1 MAGTVLGVPGTGTN
15 GAGAPPVEH
24 VEGDE
29 RGRGTPGDG
38 AVETTDDVAL
48 ALPTAELAAAGRLG
62 RLDELRSAAQTWT
75 TVDGVKRHAR
85 LFLRGYACPPIRRAR
100 VRGGARWVERL
111 PGGLRDRLDL
121 NGGVVDP
128 LRVEIGSGPHPTPGY
143 VHVDAD
149 RRARDVEY
157 HASAASLPFDDGT
170 VEELLAIHILEHVH
184 ASDLLLTLREW
195 RRVLRPDGFA
205 QIHVPDAST
214 VFAAFLD
221 SPPERKWT
229 VMIPIFGM
237 TSHVRFDGMGD
248 ANDLERHHVIY
259 DFSLLERVLLD
270 AGFARVENVSDQVTD
285 RHTEKWRDD
294 DLISRMSLVVRAHA
308 G

>member
-1 MAGTVLGVPGTGTN
+1 MAETGTDGTSAPAAEQVNGN
-15 GAGAPPVEH
+15 GARPKGEC
-24 VEGDE
+24 
-29 RGRGTPGDG
+29 
-38 AVETTDDVAL
+38 TDDIAFC
-48 ALPTAELAAAGRLG
+48 LPTVELAAAGRPR
-62 RLDELRSAAQTWT
+62 RLEELRSAAQTWR

-100 VRGGARWVERL
+100 ARGGARWVERL
-111 PGGLRDRLDL
+111 PADLRDRLDL

-128 LRVEIGSGPHPTPGY
+128 LRVEIGSGPYPTPGY

-157 HASAASLPFDDGT
+157 HASAASLPFDDGV

-184 ASDLLLTLREW
+184 ASELLPTLREW
-195 RRVLRPDGFA
+195 RRVLRPGGFA

-221 SPPERKWT
+221 SPPERKWA

-237 TSHVRFDGMGD
+237 TSHVRFEEAGD
-248 ANDLERHHVIY
+248 ATSLERHHVIY

-270 AGFARVENVSDQVTD
+270 AGFARVQDVSDEVTD
-285 RHTEKWRDD
+285 RHTEKWRTDE
-294 DLISRMSLVVRAHA
+294 LISRMSLVVRAYA